1 MASLKRERIK
11 DQMVQTAARAWGLEE
26 SEIEQNFDPL
36 VLLLFEACAAELEK
50 IGNEISDS
58 HARLMDY
65 LAEVIL
71 PETLLGAVP
80 ASGILQAQP
89 LEKSAAIDTQTQF
102 QLSQKIKRSGST
114 AQENVDFYLSPIGKF
129 QLLNVSLAYFIAGQK
144 ITKINDQNAKETLY
158 SGQGNQQS
166 NTIWLV
172 LDPDKTLENLKELH
186 IYFDV
191 HNNTDALAFYNGLPF
206 AKASIHDKPVSIA
219 AGFTSEVTAP
229 FEMQQLFAAQQDR
242 ISKMH
247 KQVAFS
253 YGKRF
258 IHIVDSPAMQK
269 GVPEELKKLFQEEQ
283 VKKMQAEKMIFLKIE
298 LPRYFSKE
306 VLDTIQCSINAF
318 AAINK
323 KYHSIYYKTD
333 DWLNIIPLQMEG
345 YFLDLGIIKNDQ
357 GELYKIKPGSDSNA
371 VIAGEAVIRASGVGK
386 SSSRTVREM
395 INNITETIRDQSA
408 YFSQVSNEYILER
421 LKDIGRML
429 AGLEDNM
436 QAATDNKEDYH
447 YLVLRPRKNGERV
460 QIEYI
465 TTLGAEGNA
474 IKGGMQLGTV
484 SNAGINPK
492 SAFTVSSFVGGKN
505 QVSDSEKKNI
515 LRRQLL
521 SGGKIISA
529 EDVKLLCRQVFGY
542 QLKNVKVNKAV
553 SVSPHPVEGFKR
565 TIDVILQFKNSTPEK
580 KSEAESL
587 VAELEYQLSE
597 NASPVYPFRVI
608 THFE

>member
-89 LEKSAAIDTQTQF
+89 LEKSVVIDTQTQF
-102 QLSQKIKRSGST
+102 QLSQKIKRPGST
-114 AQENVDFYLSPIGKF
+114 TPENVDFYLSPIGKF
-129 QLLNVSLAYFIAGQK
+129 QLLNVSLTHFISGQK
-144 ITKINDQNAKETLY
+144 ITKINDQNGKETLFN
-158 SGQGNQQS
+158 GQGNQQS
-166 NTIWLV
+166 NTIWLT
-172 LDPDKTLENLKELH
+172 LDPDKALENLKGLH

-191 HNNTDALAFYNGLPF
+191 HNHTDAAAFYNCLPF
-206 AKASIHDKPVSIA
+206 AKASIHDKPVAIA
-219 AGFTSEVTAP
+219 TGFTSDVTAP

-258 IHIVDSPAMQK
+258 IHIVDSPALQQ
-269 GVPEELKKLFQEEQ
+269 GLPEELKKLFPEEQ
-283 VKKMQAEKMIFLKIE
+283 LKKMQADKMVFLKIE
-298 LPRYFSKE
+298 LPRFFTKE
-306 VLDTIQCSINAF
+306 VLDTVQCSINAF

-323 KYHSIYYKTD
+323 KHHSIYYKTD

-345 YFLDLGIIKNDQ
+345 YFLDLGIIKNDP
-357 GELYKIKPGSDSNA
+357 GEFYKIKPGSDTNA

-447 YLVLRPRKNGERV
+447 YLVLRPKKNGERV
-460 QIEYI
+460 QIEYM
-465 TTLGAEGNA
+465 TTLGADGNA
-474 IKGGMQLGTV
+474 IKGGMQLATV
-484 SNAGINPK
+484 SYSGINPK
-492 SAFTVSSFVGGKN
+492 STYTVSAFTGGKN

-515 LRRQLL
+515 LKRQLL

-529 EDVKLLCRQVFGY
+529 EDYYAGRFL
-542 QLKNVKVNKAV
+542 
-553 SVSPHPVEGFKR
+553 
-565 TIDVILQFKNSTPEK
+565 
-580 KSEAESL
+580 EAS
-587 VAELEYQLSE
+587 
-597 NASPVYPFRVI
+597 
-608 THFE
+608 